1 MVASH
6 DISIIL
12 RLLVLN
18 LSPALGQLPQT
29 DGSNPEQGMYCRVL
43 KDRIQFCYPCD
54 MWLRSTCWE
63 EHLLGKFQKKNTD
76 KKKKKKHKL
85 KHHKIG
91 KKHTKNKDNNKKK
104 HKLED
109 HR

>member
-1 MVASH
+1 MVASQSH
-6 DISIIL
+6 EISIFV
-12 RLLVLN
+12 RLLALN
-18 LSPALGQLPQT
+18 LYSKG
-29 DGSNPEQGMYCRVL
+29 
-43 KDRIQFCYPCD
+43 IQYCYPCD

-63 EHLLGKFQKKNTD
+63 EHLLGKFHKKNTD
-76 KKKKKKHKL
+76 KKKKKHKL

>member
-1 MVASH
+1 MVASQSH
-6 DISIIL
+6 EVSIFV
-12 RLLVLN
+12 RLLALN
-18 LSPALGQLPQT
+18 LYSKG
-29 DGSNPEQGMYCRVL
+29 
-43 KDRIQFCYPCD
+43 IQYCYPCE

-63 EHLLGKFQKKNTD
+63 DHLIGKFHKKNTD
-76 KKKKKKHKL
+76 KKKKHKL

-109 HR
+109 HKMGRKHNKKNKMKKMRRHSVIHR